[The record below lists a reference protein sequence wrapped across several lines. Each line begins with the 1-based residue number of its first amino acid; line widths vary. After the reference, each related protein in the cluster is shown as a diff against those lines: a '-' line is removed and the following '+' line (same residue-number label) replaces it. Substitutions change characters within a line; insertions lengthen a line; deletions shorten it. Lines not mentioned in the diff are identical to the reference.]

1 MDDAVVPG
9 RKILRQ
15 RGNVQMW
22 QENIDGPHR
31 DTGPLLRYFVGSPDG
46 RAKSFDAPGDAWE
59 HFRRLTGTLAS
70 IPPAPKRHHGEG

>member
-1 MDDAVVPG
+1 MDDAEVPG

-15 RGNVQMW
+15 QGNVQMW

-46 RAKSFDAPGDAWE
+46 KATSFDTPGGAWE
-59 HFRRLTGTLAS
+59 HFRRLTGAPATR
-70 IPPAPKRHHGEG
+70 PPAPKRPHTER